1 MGVSAGEQIH
11 EVAFVKC
18 GGTCEQAA
26 TDYEYHGIGDCVM
39 VNMMQNG
46 GPKTC
51 TYGCLG
57 EGTCVKACPFDAIHI
72 VDGVAVVDKE
82 ACKACGKCVAA
93 CPRKL
98 IEIVPYDMK
107 HLVKCNSPPDV

>member
-1 MGVSAGEQIH
+1 MSAGEQIH

-46 GPKTC
+46 GPR
-51 TYGCLG
+51 LVHMDVL
-57 EGTCVKACPFDAIHI
+57 E
-72 VDGVAVVDKE
+72 KE
-82 ACKACGKCVAA
+82 RV
-93 CPRKL
+93 
-98 IEIVPYDMK
+98 
-107 HLVKCNSPPDV
+107 